1 MRSSGTDDFWRMY
14 RQLPS
19 HARAQSRQAYQ
30 LFISNADHPSL
41 RFKKLNGPRN
51 YWSVR
56 FGGGYRA
63 VCQRK
68 DDSVVWLWVGSRQD
82 FGKAF

>member
-1 MRSSGTDDFWRMY
+1 MKSSGTGEFGGSIAR
-14 RQLPS
+14 LPEPVRIQ
-19 HARAQSRQAYQ
+19 ARQAYW
-30 LFISNADHPSL
+30 LFLDDPDHSSL

-51 YWSVR
+51 FWSIR

-63 VCQRK
+63 VGERK
-68 DDSVVWLWVGSRQD
+68 GENVEWLWVGARQD